1 MRLMWV
7 GGPTTRIELGSF
19 RILTDPTLGEGPEAF
34 VMRRHPT
41 TGELNV
47 PIARLAPLPDVRL
60 DDLDMVIASHLHADH
75 FDTAAVERLDGSLP
89 VLAKQ
94 IHDRGCPGL
103 DQLALATLISS
114 GRYDRHL
121 RRMRSLYAARR
132 LALSES
138 LARDAPAVRLTG
150 LAAGFHAIAHLPD
163 GVTESAAITEARKR
177 SVGLYGLSPPDVRRT
192 SGTGTTRVGVRQP
205 ARTYNQSRRRRGR
218 RPALRA
224 CCARGPTA

>member
-1 MRLMWV
+1 MWV

-103 DQLALATLISS
+103 DQLALATMISS

-121 RRMRSLYAARR
+121 RRMRAVYADRR
-132 LALSES
+132 TVLVSALSTF
-138 LARDAPAVRLTG
+138 APGVPLTG
-150 LAAGFHAIAHLPD
+150 LAAGFHAVAHLPATAD
-163 GVTESAAITEARKR
+163 EAAVIAAARSR
-177 SVGLYGLSPPDVRRT
+177 G
-192 SGTGTTRVGVRQP
+192 VGVYGMS
-205 ARTYNQSRRRRGR
+205 ASRSSGATT
-218 RPALRA
+218 PPQLILGFGNLGDRA
-224 CCARGPTA
+224 IRAGIEAVGDLLSG